1 MSYPNGLRRLPRP
14 FVISSQAALAASH
27 SRAMRTH
34 ARVIVG
40 FFRVFDRVALPQPS
54 EAGSHQ
60 RIVPDALSG
69 ALRSDPRIGAANSKC
84 SAFQLLITHSNR
96 VSSNQ
101 SLRCRDTKF
110 SGQRQRGR
118 NGFEGSRTPLQRQD
132 RAKKRRQF
140 GASLRELGNLL

>member
-1 MSYPNGLRRLPRP
+1 LSYPNGCAGSRDRSSFRRRLPSP
-14 FVISSQAALAASH
+14 PLTPAQCA
-27 SRAMRTH
+27 RT
-34 ARVIVG
+34 RESLLG

-101 SLRCRDTKF
+101 SLRCRETKF

-118 NGFEGSRTPLQRQD
+118 NGFEGSRTLLQRQD